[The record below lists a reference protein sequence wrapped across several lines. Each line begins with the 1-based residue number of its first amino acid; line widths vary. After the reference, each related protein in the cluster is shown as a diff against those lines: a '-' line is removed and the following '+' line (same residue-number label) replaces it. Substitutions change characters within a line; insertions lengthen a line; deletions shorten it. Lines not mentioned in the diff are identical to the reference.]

1 MSQHTTNGIT
11 DQRLDALRQLAKE
24 GDESAR
30 ADLWSEYG
38 EAYPAE

>member
-1 MSQHTTNGIT
+1 MSNNTTDGVA
-11 DQRLDALRQLAKE
+11 DQRLDALRQLAAE

-38 EAYPAE
+38 ETYPTE